1 MKILTV
7 VGARPQFIKAG
18 IVSKT
23 LAARGF
29 VETLVHTGQHY
40 DERMSGRFFSELDI
54 PAPHHHLGIGSSSH
68 SAQTGRMMEQLE
80 ALILSSG
87 HPDAMLVYGDTNSTL
102 AGALVASKL
111 NLPIAHV
118 EAGLRSFNRAMPE
131 EVNRVV
137 TDHLSTWCFCPT
149 ATAVTNLEHEGIRSG
164 VHLCGDVMYEATLHL
179 AQHFASGSAL
189 MDALRRDIAPHP
201 VTWPDGPFLLA
212 TIHRA
217 ENTDHPER
225 FKAILDG
232 LSMSPNPVVLP
243 AHPRIRPMLDRL
255 SLPPTVHIIP
265 PVGYAVMLGLV
276 RLASGVVTDSGGLQK
291 EAYWLET
298 PCITVRDE
306 TEWVETLHDGW
317 NQLAGAD
324 PAVIGSAFGRLPTAP
339 TKPFGFMPPR
349 HPSERI
355 ADALMDARRS

>member
-29 VETLVHTGQHY
+29 EEILVHTGQHY
-40 DERMSGRFFSELDI
+40 DERMSARFFTELEL
-54 PAPHHHLGIGSSSH
+54 PSPHHHLGIGSSAH
-68 SAQTGRMMEQLE
+68 GAQTGRMMEQLE
-80 ALILSSG
+80 ALILAHG
-87 HPDAMLVYGDTNSTL
+87 LPDVMLVYGDTNSTL

-111 NLPIAHV
+111 RLPIAHV

-137 TDHLSTWCFCPT
+137 TDHLATWCFCPT
-149 ATAVTNLEHEGIRSG
+149 VTAVTNLDHEGIREG
-164 VHLCGDVMYEATLHL
+164 VHLSGDVMYEATMHI
-179 AQHFASGSAL
+179 AQRYTSWSTL
-189 MDALRRDIAPHP
+189 MDALRRDIAPDRI
-201 VTWPDGPFLLA
+201 TWPDGPFFLA

-217 ENTDHPER
+217 ENADHPER
-225 FKAILDG
+225 FEAIMDG
-232 LSMSPNPVVLP
+232 LAMSPSPIVLP

-255 SLPPTVHIIP
+255 SVPPTVHIIP

-276 RLASGVVTDSGGLQK
+276 RFASGVITDSGGLQK

-324 PAVIGSAFGRLPTAP
+324 PGIIGSAFGRIPTAP
-339 TKPFGFMPPR
+339 TKPFGFIPPLY
-349 HPSERI
+349 PSARI
-355 ADALMDARRS
+355 ADALRS